1 MRAAELIAQLG
12 LEDSQDASEGLSSDE
27 MSTTVVRT
35 LQLPDIQALRPR
47 LVPEFRVYASAIE
60 GSEETLTAGIV
71 DAVAIDE
78 EGRIDVVVD
87 WKSDVNPGA
96 GQIAMYQ
103 NQVRD
108 YLRLTAAQ
116 TGFIVFLG
124 SGRID
129 KVVIGD

>member
-1 MRAAELIAQLG
+1 MRRK
-12 LEDSQDASEGLSSDE
+12 GLSSDE
-27 MSTTVVRT
+27 MATTVMRT
-35 LQLPDIQALRPR
+35 LKLPEIQALRPR

-60 GSEETLTAGIV
+60 GCEETLTAGV
-71 DAVAIDE
+71 ADAVAINE

-108 YLRLTAAQ
+108 YLRSTAAQ
-116 TGFIVFLG
+116 TGLIVFLG

-129 KVVIGD
+129 KVVVDDCESDPISLDTELA